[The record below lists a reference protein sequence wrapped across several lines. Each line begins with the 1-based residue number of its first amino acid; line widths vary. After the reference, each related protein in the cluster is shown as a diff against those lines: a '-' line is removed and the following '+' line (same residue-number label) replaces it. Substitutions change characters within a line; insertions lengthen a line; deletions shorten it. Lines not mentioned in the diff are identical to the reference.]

1 MAKLSTVVVAALAI
15 VILAGSAVAQ
25 EEEEERSF
33 NLIVGDDVEEEITE
47 EMVEEPVY
55 VPEIKRGQWDLT
67 LTLGYFNMTDTMLQH
82 PNMIYKATE
91 EAFFYGDIAIPG
103 ESAFNPILRLGYNLT
118 TWLALEL
125 QGGVTFSEY
134 TATIGDP
141 MQVNPEGGNPQPVEE
156 VGEFDAENRSTLIFI
171 GNINGIWYPLNMDGD
186 GTGRWHPY
194 ITGGVGVATYNM
206 DSNYVAGP
214 ASGLNVNGGLG
225 IKLIADELISVR
237 AEILY
242 QTHTIEF
249 EPAEY
254 FDELE
259 GGTVT
264 IPVYEFDDA
273 GRYSRVREFSSNTL
287 GGITWQIGFS
297 INL

>member
-1 MAKLSTVVVAALAI
+1 MAKLSTVVVAAVAI
-15 VILAGSAVAQ
+15 ILLAGSAMAQ
-25 EEEEERSF
+25 DEEEKTF
-33 NLIVGDDVEEEITE
+33 NLIVGDDAAEEITE
-47 EMVEEPVY
+47 EMTEEPAFQ
-55 VPEIKRGQWDLT
+55 PEIKKGQWDLT

-82 PNMIYKATE
+82 PNLIYKATD
-91 EAFFYGDIAIPG
+91 EAFFYGDITING
-103 ESAFNPILRLGYNLT
+103 EAAFNPILRLGYNLT

-134 TATIGDP
+134 TADIANP
-141 MQVNPEGGNPQPVEE
+141 MQVNPEGGNPQPVTE

-171 GNINGIWYPLNMDGD
+171 GNINGLWYPLNMDGD
-186 GTGRWHPY
+186 GRGRWHPY
-194 ITGGVGVATYNM
+194 ITGGVGVATYNL

-214 ASGLNVNGGLG
+214 SSGFNLDVGVG
-225 IKLIADELISVR
+225 IRLIADELVSVR

-242 QTHTIEF
+242 QTHTIQF
-249 EPAEY
+249 EPADY

-273 GRYSRVREFSSNTL
+273 GRYSPVREFSSNTL
-287 GGITWQIGFS
+287 GGITWQIGFA